1 MQAQAKGIQLKV
13 KHLATLLLVFL
24 ASGCSFFDDDEEDVR
39 QPTALTQINT
49 EVQLNRLWNV
59 SIGRGAEDKAIR
71 LVPGFS
77 GSRIFAASADGTVK
91 ALESGTGRE
100 IWRVNITEFYS
111 EEERRNAFNKTA
123 DTITGGVGVGEELV
137 LVGSSAGEL
146 VAMNQSDG
154 SLAWRAITTS
164 EVLAPPQVDGGLVV
178 AQSIDGKVAAFSAF
192 DGERQWLY
200 SASIPSLT
208 LRGTATPHLSDGVIT
223 GFANGRVV
231 VIQRDRGIPVIDQRI
246 AASQGQSDLE
256 RLVDIGG
263 LIARDGNMLFAASY
277 QGNVVAMDLAENGR
291 VRWGAEASTV
301 TGVTVGF
308 GSVYLASADGEVYS
322 YNSTNG
328 RENWKNEALL
338 YRDLTVPVPL
348 GSYLAVS
355 DFEGYMHLL
364 AQSDGRFVGRVRID
378 NDGINSPAVVDGSRV
393 YILGNSGGLS
403 ALELR

>member
-1 MQAQAKGIQLKV
+1 MKGIPLKV
-13 KHLATLLLVFL
+13 KNLATLLLLFVV
-24 ASGCSFFDDDEEDVR
+24 SGCSFFDDDEEEVR
-39 QPTALTQINT
+39 EPTPLTAINT
-49 EVQLNRLWNV
+49 EVQLDRLWNA

-77 GSRIFAASADGTVK
+77 GSRIFAASADGTIK

-100 IWRVNITEFYS
+100 IWQVNITEFYN

-123 DTITGGVGVGEELV
+123 DTITGGVGVGEDLV
-137 LVGSSAGEL
+137 LVGSSAGEV
-146 VAMNQSDG
+146 VAVNQSDG
-154 SLAWRAITTS
+154 SLAWRAVTTS
-164 EVLAPPQVDGGLVV
+164 EVLAPPQIDGGVVV
-178 AQSIDGKVAAFSAF
+178 AQSIDGKVAAFNAF
-192 DGERQWLY
+192 DGERLWLH

-223 GFANGRVV
+223 GFANGRIV
-231 VIQRDRGIPVIDQRI
+231 VIQRERGIPVIDQRI

-256 RLVDIGG
+256 RLVDIDG
-263 LIARDGNMLFAASY
+263 LIARDGNMVFAASY
-277 QGNVVAMDLAENGR
+277 QGNVVAMDLAQNGR
-291 VRWGAEASTV
+291 VRWGVPASTV
-301 TGVTVGF
+301 TGVSLGF

-393 YILGNSGGLS
+393 YILGNSGRLS